1 MKFLKNTIVLGLT
14 TASLVLVTGAYAQQ
28 AATPASAQDSA
39 RSANHAKMIE
49 QRQQR
54 MQAGMEKHR
63 TQLHDKLKLTPQQEP
78 AWKAFTEATRPQHD
92 QKMHQAKA
100 DRQAMAAL
108 SAPARMEKML
118 ERSKERLV
126 RMQQHLDALKSF
138 YAVLTPEQ
146 QKIFD
151 ASHQG
156 MRDRMK
162 ARMKMRM
169 HDGMQKRMQNRMHD
183 GKPMRMHEGQ
193 APAPT
198 TK

>member
-1 MKFLKNTIVLGLT
+1 M
-14 TASLVLVTGAYAQQ
+14 
-28 AATPASAQDSA
+28 
-39 RSANHAKMIE
+39 E

-63 TQLHDKLKLTPQQEP
+63 NQLHDKLKLTPQQEP
-78 AWKAFTEATRPQHD
+78 AWKAFTEATKPQHD
-92 QKMHQAKA
+92 QKSMQSRVDHQAMT
-100 DRQAMAAL
+100 AM

-118 ERSKERLV
+118 DRSKERLA

-146 QKIFD
+146 QKVFD
-151 ASHQG
+151 TSHQG
-156 MRDRMK
+156 MHDRMK
-162 ARMKMRM
+162 KRM

-183 GKPMRMHEGQ
+183 GKSMRMHEGQ
-193 APAPT
+193 TPAPT

>member
-1 MKFLKNTIVLGLT
+1 MKFLKNTLVLSLT
-14 TASLVLVTGAYAQQ
+14 TASLAIAAGVFAQQ
-28 AATPASAQDSA
+28 TPTSAPAQASA
-39 RSANHAKMIE
+39 RSTEHAKRME

-63 TQLHDKLKLTPQQEP
+63 HQLHDKLKLTSQQES
-78 AWKAFTEATRPQHD
+78 AWKAFTEATKPQHD
-92 QKMHQAKA
+92 QKLMQSRA
-100 DRQAMAAL
+100 DHQAMAAM

-118 ERSKERLV
+118 ERSKERLA

-156 MRDRMK
+156 MHDRMK
-162 ARMKMRM
+162 KRM

-193 APAPT
+193 APVPA

>member
-1 MKFLKNTIVLGLT
+1 MKFLKNTIVLSFT
-14 TASLVLVTGAYAQQ
+14 SASLVLATGAYAQQ
-28 AATPASAQDSA
+28 AATPAPAQAST
-39 RSANHAKMIE
+39 RSADHAKKME
-49 QRQQR
+49 QRQQK
-54 MQAGMEKHR
+54 MQAGMENHR
-63 TQLHDKLKLTPQQEP
+63 GQLHDKLKLTPQQEP
-78 AWKAFTEATRPQHD
+78 AWKAFTEATKPQHD
-92 QKMHQAKA
+92 QKMHPAKA
-100 DRQAMAAL
+100 DRQAMAAM

-118 ERSKERLV
+118 ERSKERLAA
-126 RMQQHLDALKSF
+126 MQQHLDALKSF

-151 ASHQG
+151 ASHQD
-156 MRDRMK
+156 MHDRMK

-169 HDGMQKRMQNRMHD
+169 HDGMQKRMHD

>member
-1 MKFLKNTIVLGLT
+1 MKFLKNTLVLSLT
-14 TASLVLVTGAYAQQ
+14 TASLAIAAGVFAQQ
-28 AATPASAQDSA
+28 TPTSAPAQASA
-39 RSANHAKMIE
+39 RSAEHAKRME

-63 TQLHDKLKLTPQQEP
+63 HQLHDKLKLTSQQES
-78 AWKAFTEATRPQHD
+78 AWKAFTEATKPQHD
-92 QKMHQAKA
+92 QKMMQSRA
-100 DRQAMAAL
+100 DHQAMAAM

-118 ERSKERLV
+118 ERSKERLA

-156 MRDRMK
+156 MHDRMK
-162 ARMKMRM
+162 KRM
-169 HDGMQKRMQNRMHD
+169 HDGMQKRMQHPMHD

-193 APAPT
+193 TPAPT

>member
-1 MKFLKNTIVLGLT
+1 MKFLKNTLVLSLT
-14 TASLVLVTGAYAQQ
+14 TASFAIAAGVFAQQ
-28 AATPASAQDSA
+28 APTSAPAQASA
-39 RSANHAKMIE
+39 RSAEHAKRVE

-63 TQLHDKLKLTPQQEP
+63 HQLHDKLKLTPQQES
-78 AWKAFTEATRPQHD
+78 AWKAFTEATKPQHD
-92 QKMHQAKA
+92 QKLMQSRA
-100 DRQAMAAL
+100 DHQAMAAM

-118 ERSKERLV
+118 ERSKERLA

-151 ASHQG
+151 VSHQG
-156 MRDRMK
+156 MHDRMK
-162 ARMKMRM
+162 KRM

-193 APAPT
+193 APVPT

>member
-1 MKFLKNTIVLGLT
+1 MKLLKNTIMLSLA
-14 TASLVLVTGAYAQQ
+14 TASLAFAAGTYAQQ
-28 AATPASAQDSA
+28 SSSSAPAPAAA
-39 RSANHAKMIE
+39 RTAEHAKKME

-54 MQAGMEKHR
+54 MQEGMEKHR
-63 TQLHDKLKLTPQQEP
+63 SQLHDKLKLSPQQEP
-78 AWKAFTEATRPQHD
+78 AWKAFTEATKPQHD
-92 QKMHQAKA
+92 QKMHQVKA
-100 DRQAMAAL
+100 DRQAMAAM

-118 ERSKERLV
+118 EHSKERLA

-151 ASHQG
+151 ASHQR
-156 MRDRMK
+156 MHDRMK
-162 ARMKMRM
+162 KRMR
-169 HDGMQKRMQNRMHD
+169 DGMQKRMQNHMHD
-183 GKPMRMHEGQ
+183 GKPMRMHQGQ

>member
-1 MKFLKNTIVLGLT
+1 MKFLKNTLVLSLT
-14 TASLVLVTGAYAQQ
+14 TASLAIAAGVFAQQ
-28 AATPASAQDSA
+28 TPTSAPAQASA
-39 RSANHAKMIE
+39 RSTEHAKRME

-63 TQLHDKLKLTPQQEP
+63 HQLHEKLKLTPQQEP
-78 AWKAFTEATRPQHD
+78 AWKAFTEATKPQHD
-92 QKMHQAKA
+92 QKMMQSRA
-100 DRQAMAAL
+100 DHQAMAAM

-118 ERSKERLV
+118 ERSKERLA

-156 MRDRMK
+156 MHDRMK
-162 ARMKMRM
+162 KRM
-169 HDGMQKRMQNRMHD
+169 HDGMQKRTQNRMHD

-193 APAPT
+193 APVPT